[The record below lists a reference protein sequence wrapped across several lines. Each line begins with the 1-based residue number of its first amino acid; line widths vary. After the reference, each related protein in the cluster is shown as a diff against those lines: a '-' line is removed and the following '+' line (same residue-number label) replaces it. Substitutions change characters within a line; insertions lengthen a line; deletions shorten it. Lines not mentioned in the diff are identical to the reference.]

1 MDELIGGKHTIGCVT
16 CEDILDVCISVLHTD
31 GMSHDGGA
39 FCCGGRGVK
48 AKDGLGG
55 MTAGVGGKGSA
66 SGELAGL
73 FEFPD
78 ELLLIGI
85 VIGDQSVMWH
95 GLMNEPLD
103 GWNQPR
109 GEDDG

>member
-1 MDELIGGKHTIGCVT
+1 MDELIGGEHAVRGITG
-16 CEDILDVCISVLHTD
+16 EDVLDVCISVLHTD
-31 GMSHDGGA
+31 GMSHNGGA

-48 AKDGLGG
+48 AEDGLGG

-85 VIGDQSVMWH
+85 VIGDQSVVGY
-95 GLMNEPLD
+95 GLGNEPLD
-103 GWNQPR
+103 CWNQPR